1 MKPSRSAMPFFRT
14 QATGAQMCVPTSD
27 EIAGDGFVGG

>member
-14 QATGAQMCVPTSD
+14 QATGAQMCATSD
-27 EIAGDGFVGG
+27 EIADDGFVIG